1 MKVKARNY
9 SGLSEDDKKKLTEI
23 KDRASKYKRLNFIV
37 IFFAYLIGEIVAL
50 ALGLPGYIGLSLQI
64 FLPLIL
70 LMIFSKK
77 LRKHTNQV
85 ITIGQFKTSWF
96 DQYGKLKTKS
106 HISQKKKTVSDD
118 GVYAKDIPY
127 DTSFEEHLNK
137 N

>member
-1 MKVKARNY
+1 MKVKAKNY
-9 SGLSEDDKKKLTEI
+9 SGLSEYDKKKLTEI
-23 KDRASKYKRLNFIV
+23 KGTYSKYKRLNLIL
-37 IFFAYLIGEIVAL
+37 IFFAYLMSDILSL

-70 LMIFSKK
+70 LMMFSKK
-77 LRKHTNQV
+77 LRKHTNTI
-85 ITIGQFKTSWF
+85 ITIRQFKTSWF

>member
-1 MKVKARNY
+1 MKVKAKNY
-9 SGLSEDDKKKLTEI
+9 SGLSEYDKKKLTEI
-23 KDRASKYKRLNFIV
+23 KGTYSKYKRLNLIL
-37 IFFAYLIGEIVAL
+37 IFFAYLMSDILSL

-70 LMIFSKK
+70 LMMFSKK
-77 LRKHTNQV
+77 LRKHTNMI
-85 ITIGQFKTSWF
+85 ITIRQFKPSWF

-106 HISQKKKTVSDD
+106 QIFQKKKTVSDD